1 MAEVSFTAKNIYKED
16 TFKSADFWKLL
27 DWWPPPHRSVVTMSV
42 IMHSIV
48 MHLFISRFHNNTV
61 QNYAEQK
68 VNHITLVFQN
78 FTTDNFDDFTC

>member
-1 MAEVSFTAKNIYKED
+1 MH
-16 TFKSADFWKLL
+16 TFENYLIGG
-27 DWWPPPHRSVVTMSV
+27 HRHRDVVKMSV

-48 MHLFISRFHNNTV
+48 MHLFISQFHNNTV

-78 FTTDNFDDFTC
+78 FTTDNIDDFTC

>member
-1 MAEVSFTAKNIYKED
+1 
-16 TFKSADFWKLL
+16 
-27 DWWPPPHRSVVTMSV
+27 MSV